1 MTEEE
6 KRTFFDGVVNEV
18 EDAISDACVIVIALT
33 DVGTLRYC
41 SNLSREDARERLQ
54 ALIDDFTT
62 EKNMKLN

>member
-6 KRTFFDGVVNEV
+6 KKTFFDGVVNEV

-33 DVGTLRYC
+33 DGGTLRYC
-41 SNLSREDARERLQ
+41 SNLSREDAREVMQ
-54 ALIDDFTT
+54 ELIDDFTT

>member
-33 DVGTLRYC
+33 DGNLRYC
-41 SNLSREDARERLQ
+41 SNLSREDAREVMQ
-54 ALIDDFTT
+54 ELIDDFTT

>member
-33 DVGTLRYC
+33 DGSLRYC
-41 SNLSREDARERLQ
+41 SNLSREDAREVMQ
-54 ALIDDFTT
+54 ELIDDFTT

>member
-6 KRTFFDGVVNEV
+6 KRTFFDGVVSEV

-33 DVGTLRYC
+33 DGNLRYC
-41 SNLSREDARERLQ
+41 SNLSREDAREVMQ
-54 ALIDDFTT
+54 ELIDDFTT

>member
-18 EDAISDACVIVIALT
+18 EDAFSDSCVIVIALT
-33 DVGTLRYC
+33 DAGTLRYC
-41 SNLSREDARERLQ
+41 SNLSREDAREVMQ
-54 ALIDDFTT
+54 ELIDDFTT